1 MPTQLV
7 GGGGG
12 GRSVVVCYL
21 FPTLSHPAGQWGKER
36 KKKKSSLKLNRLP
49 KGAVSLE
56 GQLRS
61 FGIST
66 VLPPRTLSTYASPAF
81 GLEELT

>member
-1 MPTQLV
+1 VLSFSHALSSSRAV
-7 GGGGG
+7 G
-12 GRSVVVCYL
+12 
-21 FPTLSHPAGQWGKER
+21 ER
-36 KKKKSSLKLNRLP
+36 KKKKKKSSLKLNRLP